1 MFFEAP
7 HPPLWGPFLVKK
19 VKKSRPQKSNEMSRC
34 SFMLFDRFLA
44 FCWPRFCYFWPFFPR
59 RSKKGRHAFCISIYH
74 TDWGSGLPKTTEIR
88 AKIAPKSLSETDR
101 SRNEKKTPFLTISG
115 PPKPLKNT
123 KNPSKKAFKKILLKK
138 AMQITA
144 LQRKSSL
151 LGP

>member
-1 MFFEAP
+1 
-7 HPPLWGPFLVKK
+7 
-19 VKKSRPQKSNEMSRC
+19 MSRC

-101 SRNEKKTPFLTISG
+101 SRSEKKTPFLTISG

-123 KNPSKKAFKKILLKK
+123 KNPSKKAFKKSLLKK
-138 AMQITA
+138 AMQVTA
-144 LQRKSSL
+144 KQRKSSL